1 MTSRVDQSCQSM
13 IRVSPRRFCI
23 IFLLVASGIPL
34 QRPVSAV
41 ELSGESW
48 VISVSPDGS
57 FLVKKSAAAPGER
70 GEAMQRSELCD
81 AKGKVL
87 YAWISPIGSSTAL
100 WSPDHRY
107 LAVNEM
113 PGIAGDQL
121 RILSLEG
128 DKQGTRL
135 REPDG
140 RLLKA
145 TVEKLHGG
153 FLRGV
158 SRVSLHAW
166 QWEGGRLWCR
176 LGGEFSLIRQPQIR
190 IPFHFLWVL
199 RMEAGGAAGPVLD
212 QEWEMTLPKE
222 RPSRLE

>member
-1 MTSRVDQSCQSM
+1 MGLLGGLLGSSM
-13 IRVSPRRFCI
+13 N
-23 IFLLVASGIPL
+23 ASEPNSQG
-34 QRPVSAV
+34 R
-41 ELSGESW
+41 
-48 VISVSPDGS
+48 VISNSPDGLFS
-57 FLVKKSAAAPGER
+57 LKKNEAVPGER
-70 GEAMQRSELCD
+70 GEAMQRSELCN
-81 AKGKVL
+81 AEGKVL

-113 PGIAGDQL
+113 PGREGDQL
-121 RILSLEG
+121 RVMSLGEG
-128 DKQGTRL
+128 KQVICL

-140 RLLKA
+140 RLLK
-145 TVEKLHGG
+145 TEVEKLHGG
-153 FLRGV
+153 FLRGIG
-158 SRVSLHAW
+158 RVSLHAW

-199 RMEAGGAAGPVLD
+199 RMERGGAAGAVLD
-212 QEWEMTLPKE
+212 QEWELTLPKE

>member
-1 MTSRVDQSCQSM
+1 M
-13 IRVSPRRFCI
+13 IRVSSCRLFVFI
-23 IFLLVASGIPL
+23 LLSASGIAL
-34 QRPVSAV
+34 QRPVLAS
-41 ELSGESW
+41 ESLSEGR
-48 VISVSPDGS
+48 IIAVSPNGA
-57 FLVKKSAAAPGER
+57 FLLKKNAAAPGEQ
-70 GEAMQRSELCD
+70 GEAMQRSELCN

-128 DKQGTRL
+128 DKHGTCL

-145 TVEKLHGG
+145 AVEKLHGG

-176 LGGEFSLIRQPQIR
+176 LGGEFSLIRQPQVR
-190 IPFHFLWVL
+190 IPFHFLWVFGM
-199 RMEAGGAAGPVLD
+199 RGDGSSGAALE

-222 RPSRLE
+222 RPLRLE